1 MQFTEYEMLTPTHG
15 PITMAN
21 RVLIQF
27 AHPALQKSRVNR
39 RLIAAVQNLEN
50 VTINDLYEEYPD
62 FFVNVQREQELL
74 LSHDIIIFQHPFY
87 WYSCPALVKQWEDLV
102 LEHGF
107 AFGTEG
113 TKLNGKWVLTAM
125 TTGGPTSTYQR
136 NGYNYFT
143 IRELLTPFEQTARFC
158 GMVYLPPFVI
168 SGTLEMTNEN
178 EIAGFA
184 ALYRRVVESLRDGG
198 FDAAEF
204 ARVTYLNE
212 ILEPAAV

>member
-1 MQFTEYEMLTPTHG
+1 
-15 PITMAN
+15 MAN

-87 WYSCPALVKQWEDLV
+87 WYSCPALIKQWQDLV

-107 AFGTEG
+107 AFGTQG
-113 TKLNGKWVLTAM
+113 SKLNGKWVLTAM

-136 NGYNYFT
+136 DSYNYFT

-158 GMVYLPPFVI
+158 EMVYLPPFLI
-168 SGTLEMTNEN
+168 SGTFAMTNEN

-184 ALYRRVVESLRDGG
+184 ALYRRVVENLRDGG
-198 FDAAEF
+198 FNSAEF

-212 ILEPAAV
+212 ILSQETEDRIQESGAPHVSV